1 MLSQRG
7 LSQLKDVQSTP
18 VPQYAHLI
26 KQLRNEFAAERV
38 SLVILGL
45 LTLSCTIV
53 TTRKDLVGLFMIP
66 LVVTMGMFE
75 AFNHGLSKLVNKTTY
90 LRCQNEIHREIT
102 SLKVM
107 RRDFDGLEDEEAKHL
122 LKVASVEGVGYTV
135 LT

>member
-7 LSQLKDVQSTP
+7 LSQLKDIQTTP

-38 SLVILGL
+38 SLVFLGL
-45 LTLSCTIV
+45 FGLACTFLTS
-53 TTRKDLVGLFMIP
+53 RKDQVGLFMIP
-66 LVVTMGMFE
+66 LVVTLAMFE
-75 AFNHGLSKLVNKTTY
+75 AFNHGLSNLLSKTTS
-90 LRCQNEIHREIT
+90 LRCQNEIHREIAA
-102 SLKVM
+102 LKVM

-135 LT
+135 FT